1 MTREE
6 LQTAL
11 DQCLPYFRVEHA
23 DDGTRWH
30 LYYNGQTIPEEHWKP
45 FERFTGAIGFP
56 LDFSSSLYVGVS
68 VANEE
73 LVHALRNLTSAE
85 VCE

>member
-6 LQTAL
+6 LQIAL
-11 DQCLPYFRVEHA
+11 DQHLPYFRLEHA

-30 LYYNGQTIPEEHWKP
+30 LYYNGQTIPAEHWTL
-45 FERFTGAIGFP
+45 FERFTDVIGFP

-68 VANEE
+68 VTNED
-73 LVHALRNLTSAE
+73 LVRALQNLIQAE